1 MRTDNEREDPLMAEA
16 AAPSPAAEAPAGGE
30 DRQKVARATDVI
42 REMILRDELPP
53 GHPIRERALAE
64 RLGVSRTPMREA
76 LKVLAAEGLVEL
88 SPHRG
93 ASVAVLTRNEI
104 FQILQ
109 VLSAVEGFAAELA
122 CQTITDAEVAELWA
136 LHYEMLACRARGA
149 RLGYFHN
156 NQAIHRNIVK
166 ATRNDVLIE
175 HHRILNARVYR
186 VRFVCHQASA
196 SWDSA
201 IREHEEILTLL
212 EQRNAAEFAPLLRR
226 HVFGAWERLA
236 AMLPEDSLDQPA

>member
-1 MRTDNEREDPLMAEA
+1 MTDL
-16 AAPSPAAEAPAGGE
+16 APQIAAEVAGGGE
-30 DRQKVARATDVI
+30 EGRKVARATEAI

-53 GHPIRERALAE
+53 GSPIRERALAE
-64 RLGVSRTPMREA
+64 RLGISRTPMREA

-93 ASVAVLTRNEI
+93 ATVAVLTRAEV

-122 CQTITDAEVAELWA
+122 CETITEAEIAELWA

-149 RLGYFHN
+149 KLGYFHH
-156 NQAIHRNIVK
+156 NQAIHLNIVK

-186 VRFVCHQASA
+186 MRYVCHQASE

-212 EQRNAAEFAPLLRR
+212 ERRDAAALAPLLRR
-226 HVFGAWERLA
+226 HVFGAWRRLA
-236 AMLPEDSLDQPA
+236 EMLPED